1 MMKTIRAL
9 LLGLLML
16 EGVNAAAWHPRPR
29 PRLPR
34 IPWETVVA
42 GGAAAGTVIAA
53 YKISDGLEA
62 GLKTAAQNDP
72 QAFIEHIA
80 AIPQTF
86 SVGLLLSLIGAGAI
100 LYFRYR
106 NKDKSKEEPKC

>member
-1 MMKTIRAL
+1 MKTIRAL

-16 EGVNAAAWHPRPR
+16 AGVNAAAWHPRPR

-34 IPWETVVA
+34 IPWETIVA

-53 YKISDGLEA
+53 YKIGNGLEA
-62 GLKTAAQNDP
+62 GIQTAAQNDP
-72 QAFIEHIA
+72 QAFITNLA

-86 SVGLLLSLIGAGAI
+86 SFGLLLLLIGAVVI
-100 LYFRYR
+100 LYFRYK
-106 NKDKSKEEPKC
+106 NKDKSKEKPRC